1 MRHLATRHR
10 GDTAPSAADP
20 RCGTPSWS
28 AIDRNVGGVE
38 GGFRHITYT
47 IWGPACARLG
57 LLGLLLADYAAAV
70 ATKSQTLG
78 GYTGMTGCNSVDGKE
93 KTAFAV

>member
-1 MRHLATRHR
+1 MMTF
-10 GDTAPSAADP
+10 
-20 RCGTPSWS
+20 GT
-28 AIDRNVGGVE
+28 
-38 GGFRHITYT
+38 
-47 IWGPACARLG
+47 ACARLG
-57 LLGLLLADYAAAV
+57 LLGLLLTDYAAAV